1 MGANESDLFIVEK
14 PNPLKIKY
22 RNVEIVSEEEE
33 YKKIEM
39 LAKDIFNKLNIDKVE
54 IIEFPINQID
64 GLNCKPIVFMNYRH
78 NLHTNEFRYSIVF
91 RIISI
96 KIMND
101 ESEIEKEYYMEKLIE
116 ETNKLI
122 TVIDIIEILLI
133 IKYLFFN
140 LKYCYVRNKL
150 SLTSSLN
157 IELLIS
163 IFDNPNVKILG
174 EKCCVCFITTTNKT
188 KCNHYLCYKCWEQ
201 VQPKL
206 LDDAYDYDET
216 ILPCPICRQNIYYI
230 K

>member
-1 MGANESDLFIVEK
+1 MEANESDLFIVEK
-14 PNPLKIKY
+14 PKPLKIKY
-22 RNVEIVSEEEE
+22 KNVEIVCEEED
-33 YKKIEM
+33 YKKIEIF
-39 LAKDIFNKLNIDKVE
+39 AKDIFNKLNIDKLE

-64 GLNCKPIVFMNYRH
+64 GLNCKPTLYMNYRH
-78 NLHTNEFRYSIVF
+78 NLRTNEIRYCIVF
-91 RIISI
+91 RIISN

-101 ESEIEKEYYMEKLIE
+101 ESENEKLYYMETLIE

-122 TVIDIIEILLI
+122 TVIDIIEILII

-150 SLTSSLN
+150 ALNSSFN

-206 LDDAYDYDET
+206 LDDADDYDET